1 VVLHEGAEE
10 RRVAAVG
17 LHLVDAVDEAA
28 DAAAGGLEGL
38 SDGEIAGTSKDLVDV
53 CIVWTVLTSG
63 S

>member
-17 LHLVDAVDEAA
+17 LHLVDAVHEAA

-53 CIVWTVLTSG
+53 CV
-63 S
+63 